1 MLTVHSGMKAVL
13 RYLRV
18 EDLADFRSVAVHRL
32 DVLARRVQTLRV
44 SSV

>member
-1 MLTVHSGMKAVL
+1 MIRLHSGIKAVL

-18 EDLADFRSVAVHRL
+18 EDLADFRSVAVHGL
-32 DVLARRVQTLRV
+32 DVLVRRVQTLRV